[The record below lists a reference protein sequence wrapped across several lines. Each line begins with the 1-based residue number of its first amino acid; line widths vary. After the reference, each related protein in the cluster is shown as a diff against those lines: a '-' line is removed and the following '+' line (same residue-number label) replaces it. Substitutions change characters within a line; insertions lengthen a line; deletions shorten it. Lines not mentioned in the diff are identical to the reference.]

1 MELLPM
7 AGIALKNLFSR
18 PATRLYP
25 KVVRPPFAGN
35 RGHIEIDFSA
45 CILCGMCARRCP
57 AHAIAVDRAKGEWK
71 IDRLSCVICSGCVSV
86 CPKKCLSLRPERSA
100 VTAALKKIDGTEL
113 HIREAQA
120 PAAGTATAPT
130 ASASPAA
137 KPADKGDARGA

>member
-1 MELLPM
+1 MEFLPM

-71 IDRLSCVICSGCVSV
+71 IDRLSCVICGSCVAV
-86 CPKKCLSLRPERSA
+86 CPKKCLSLHPERSA
-100 VTAALKKIDGTEL
+100 VTASLKRIDGTES
-113 HIREAQA
+113 HIREVQ
-120 PAAGTATAPT
+120 PATAGTTAAPG
-130 ASASPAA
+130 AALAAA
-137 KPADKGDARGA
+137 KPDDAGATRDA

>member
-1 MELLPM
+1 MEFLPM
-7 AGIALKNLFSR
+7 AGIAIKNLFSR

-71 IDRLSCVICSGCVSV
+71 IDRLSCVICAGCVAV
-86 CPKKCLSLRPERSA
+86 CPKKCLSLHPERAA
-100 VTAALKKIDGTEL
+100 VTASLKKVEGAEL
-113 HIREAQA
+113 HVRAPQ
-120 PAAGTATAPT
+120 PAAP
-130 ASASPAA
+130 ASPADSGA
-137 KPADKGDARGA
+137 SRGA